1 MTTIIEVER
10 MALGIDSNR
19 WESQQNGNR
28 LMTKT
33 KTKTTKAGK
42 TEAQIKTAEAS
53 IIGKIRKNEES
64 RAVIAKA
71 LASLGIFGGSEGSF
85 QTIADAVHKNKGVV
99 YEWAVWGAA
108 IESLKALGLD
118 GTPINQEAAKE
129 LAIGMKTARDF
140 GRTEAQVSEA
150 MATRLRS
157 YAAFMAEDTDRGPQE
172 AACLATGR
180 PEKIKT
186 KRAARPA
193 GAKAKAK
200 TEAKTEAKAKTETP
214 AQTADRLRADWVK
227 TVNGM
232 DADDQAKAIEAMR
245 AALEAWAV

>member
-1 MTTIIEVER
+1 MTT
-10 MALGIDSNR
+10 
-19 WESQQNGNR
+19 
-28 LMTKT
+28 T
-33 KTKTTKAGK
+33 KTKTTKTTKAPKTGK

-85 QTIADAVHKNKGVV
+85 QTIADAVHKAKGVV

-108 IESLKALGLD
+108 IESLSALGFKD
-118 GTPINQEAAKE
+118 TPINATGAKE

-140 GRTEAQVSEA
+140 GRTEAQISEA
-150 MATRLRS
+150 MAVRLRA
-157 YAAFMAEDTDRGPQE
+157 YAAFMAEDAGRNPQE

-186 KRAARPA
+186 KRVARPA
-193 GAKAKAK
+193 GTKAKTKTK

-214 AQTADRLRADWVK
+214 TQTADRLRADWVK

-232 DADDQAKAIEAMR
+232 DADDQAKAIEAMK
-245 AALEAWAV
+245 AALESWAA

>member
-1 MTTIIEVER
+1 
-10 MALGIDSNR
+10 
-19 WESQQNGNR
+19 
-28 LMTKT
+28 MTKT
-33 KTKTTKAGK
+33 KATKATKAPKAGK
-42 TEAQIKTAEAS
+42 TAAQIATAEQS
-53 IIGKIRKNEES
+53 IIDKIRKNDQS

-85 QTIADAVHKNKGVV
+85 ETIAKAVHKTKGVV

-108 IESLKALGLD
+108 IESLKALGLAD
-118 GTPINQEAAKE
+118 TPITADAAKE
-129 LAIGMKTARDF
+129 LAFGMKTARDF
-140 GRTEAQVSEA
+140 GRTEAQISEA
-150 MATRLRS
+150 MAVRLRA
-157 YAAFMAEDTDRGPQE
+157 YAAFMAEDLSRNPQE

-180 PEKIKT
+180 PEKIKA

-193 GAKAKAK
+193 GAKAKAKAK

-232 DADDQAKAIEAMR
+232 DADGQAKAIEAMK
-245 AALEAWAV
+245 AALESWAV